1 MRFWDSSAVVP
12 LLVTQEPSNRAAG
25 WMAGDRA
32 MVLWTLT
39 PVEGEVLAFVRA
51 SDGLRK

>member
-12 LLVTQEPSNRAAG
+12 LLVEQESSSRIAA
-25 WMAGDRA
+25 WVEDDT

-39 PVEGEVLAFVRA
+39 PVEVGREGFVVPR
-51 SDGLRK
+51 